1 MTKLRDHMTLSN
13 KTSYQTQAFPVQAT
27 VKFRIHCRRGFNIFI
42 MHGLLL
48 Q

>member
-1 MTKLRDHMTLSN
+1 MAKLPDRMTVSN

-27 VKFRIHCRRGFNIFI
+27 MTFHIHCCRGFNIFK